1 MNRKALE
8 AHILPD
14 PELHLGAKT
23 PSQPGPGIRW
33 QEVSG
38 ARLCSSDACWPLWGA
53 GSKVAG
59 AGQETLLLWALTL
72 GDKEMGME
80 TEYWAWESGS
90 TWQ

>member
-8 AHILPD
+8 AQILPD
-14 PELHLGAKT
+14 PELRLGAQT

-33 QEVSG
+33 QEVWG
-38 ARLCSSDACWPLWGA
+38 PGLCSSGACWPLWSA
-53 GSKVAG
+53 GSKGAG
-59 AGQETLLLWALTL
+59 AGQEMLWALTL

-80 TEYWAWESGS
+80 TEFWTWESGS